1 VSHYNG
7 DAFFVAPSLSPA
19 HHMIQSLGLGRGD
32 LYPRVHVQMRASHV
46 NVSACIVHIH
56 TRFLRD
62 TNDGQDG
69 RAFQPDG
76 VQQSPATPNAT
87 TVLRKAQR
95 RRSQDAETAAL
106 ITIIGASPPCR

>member
-1 VSHYNG
+1 M
-7 DAFFVAPSLSPA
+7 F
-19 HHMIQSLGLGRGD
+19 QRLGLGRGD

-69 RAFQPDG
+69 RASRCSAAKSSDAKRNDG
-76 VQQSPATPNAT
+76 SEKGTTQTLTGCRDSSADSNHRRQSALPIVSDTQNVSGMMA
-87 TVLRKAQR
+87 R
-95 RRSQDAETAAL
+95 R
-106 ITIIGASPPCR
+106 